1 MYGPNQNFRWIDKY
15 RLHKISYVI
24 FSQIQQSQNVFWS
37 NWKYMTYK
45 IYNFFFST
53 NSLKQKI

>member
-15 RLHKISYVI
+15 ILHKKSYVI